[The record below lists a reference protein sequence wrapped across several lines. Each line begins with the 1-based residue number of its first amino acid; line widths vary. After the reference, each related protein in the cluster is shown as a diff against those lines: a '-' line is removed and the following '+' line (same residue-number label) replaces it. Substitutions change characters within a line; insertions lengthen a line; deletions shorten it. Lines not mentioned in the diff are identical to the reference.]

1 MSEVKFTTGNFD
13 LVIKGTLKPDQQEK
27 ANDAAIRWITQR
39 DVASGVYVELAG
51 VKNSKGNLALPEG
64 FQRDSIAFNEDNAN
78 AMQAA
83 AESKLAK
90 YLDNVEVTVSEHVAG
105 ESAAPRAM
113 ATQMWEK
120 AKANP
125 AVLAGLGLDANAS
138 DEKGIEACH
147 TFLSSLRKPKSK

>member
-1 MSEVKFTTGNFD
+1 MSKVSFTTGNFN
-13 LVIKGTLKPDQQEK
+13 LAIEGELSPDQREK
-27 ANDAAIRWITQR
+27 ADAAAIRWITQR
-39 DVASGVYVELAG
+39 DVASEVYKQMAG
-51 VKNSKGNLALPEG
+51 VKNSKGNLQLPEG
-64 FQRDSIAFNEDNAN
+64 FERDSIAFSPDNAELLQSE
-78 AMQAA
+78 AVKA
-83 AESKLAK
+83 LGK
-90 YLDNVEVTVSEHVAG
+90 YGNFTVTVTEHVPG
-105 ESAAPRAM
+105 ETAAPRAM